1 MVMMFMYHY
10 MFDNYLDLGKLRLV
24 FLWFILKLVSIFIVG
39 INQSLYGKQLVIQL
53 VFRIVLSIWNQKY
66 LEVKDKAT

>member
-1 MVMMFMYHY
+1 MYHY

-53 VFRIVLSIWNQKY
+53 VFRIVLSIWHQKY

>member
-53 VFRIVLSIWNQKY
+53 VFRIVLSIWHQKY